1 MTHVRLSGV
10 IKLTRERA
18 RQIAVTA
25 QLLDTT
31 RPRNVLD
38 TVKRLGFLQID
49 PTAVTARTEHLV
61 LWARLGNNF
70 KPAHLSAEI
79 EKKRTLFEHRAFIY
93 PTADYPLYRAS
104 MDALPAG
111 DTGPSRNGKWFAANP
126 RFRKFVVS
134 ELKNRGPLR
143 SRDIEDRADVPYP
156 SSGWNAERNV
166 SMMLELLWARGE
178 IAITR
183 REGGQRLWDLG
194 ANVYPA
200 GTSAVPL
207 EEAKRILAKRR
218 LHALGIVRP
227 KFGGGVGKPAQVEGV
242 RGEWVVDPSL
252 LDRPFE
258 GRTAI
263 VSPFDRIVY
272 DRERALALFDF
283 DYKLEIY
290 VPRASRRWGY
300 YVLPILHGD
309 RFVARIDAVADRKS
323 SVLQIPAFHIEPHAT
338 KDDEAAAR
346 AEIDELAAWLNLP
359 QVRIAKTI
367 RPKKR

>member
-1 MTHVRLSGV
+1 V
-10 IKLTRERA
+10 IRLTRQRA

-25 QLLDTT
+25 QLLDAQ
-31 RPRNVLD
+31 RPRNVVD
-38 TVKRLGFLQID
+38 TVKRLGFLQVD
-49 PTAVTARTEHLV
+49 PTAVVARTEHLV
-61 LWARLGNNF
+61 LWSRLGNKF

-79 EKKRTLFEHRAFIY
+79 EKKRSLFEHRAFIY

-111 DTGPSRNGKWFAANP
+111 DTGPSRNRGWFAANQ
-126 RFRKFVVS
+126 RFRKFVLS
-134 ELKNRGPLR
+134 ELDKRGPLR
-143 SRDIEDRADVPYP
+143 SRDIEDRADVTYP
-156 SSGWNAERNV
+156 SSGWNAARNV

-183 REGGQRLWDLG
+183 REGGQRLWDVA

-200 GTSAVPL
+200 GTATVSL
-207 EEAKRILAKRR
+207 DKAKRILAKRR
-218 LHALGIVRP
+218 LRSLGIIRP
-227 KFGGGVGKPAQVEGV
+227 KFAGGAGKPAVVEGV
-242 RGEWVVDPSL
+242 RGDWVVDPSL

-290 VPRASRRWGY
+290 VPRAKRRWGY

-309 RFVARIDAVADRKS
+309 RFVARIDAIADRKS
-323 SVLQIPAFHIEPHAT
+323 GALNVPAFHIEPQAT
-338 KDDEAAAR
+338 KNDEAAAR
-346 AEIDELAAWLNLP
+346 AEIDQLAAWLNLSK
-359 QVRIAKTI
+359 VRIAKTI
-367 RPKKR
+367 RPKNR